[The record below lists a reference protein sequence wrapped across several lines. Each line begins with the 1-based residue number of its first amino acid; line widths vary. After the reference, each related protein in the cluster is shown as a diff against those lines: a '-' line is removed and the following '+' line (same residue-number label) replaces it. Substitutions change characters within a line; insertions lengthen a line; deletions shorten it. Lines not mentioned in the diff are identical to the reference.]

1 MGPWQLLG
9 ESQRSFKDRVQGIGT
24 VVLAKFKKAAKKL
37 TVRIA
42 YRFLASPGQL
52 V

>member
-1 MGPWQLLG
+1 MLG
-9 ESQRSFKDRVQGIGT
+9 ESQLRFKDRIQGIGT
-24 VVLAKFKKAAKKL
+24 VVLAKFKKAAKML